1 MKVQKNRLIFFM
13 LTVAIGLFLFLYLT
27 YNTRGNIEFA
37 LRLRS
42 QRIIPF
48 FIVGFSSTIATIV
61 FQTMTQNVILTPNII
76 GLDSLYILSQT
87 VIFFFLG
94 MNHLLVT
101 NQQLNFFFSL
111 ILMVG
116 SSLGLFWLFFKK
128 YPGKIYLMLMTGLI
142 LGTFFSSFT
151 NFLQVM
157 IDPNEFNSLFASTIA
172 SFNRVDTSLVTFSLF
187 LTLPIL
193 LYLFSQSSKLDVLHL
208 GRAYAL
214 GLGINVD
221 VYFLKLFILVSVLTS
236 VSTALVGPVSFL
248 GFIGANIAYRLFN
261 TYRHSVLFIGG
272 GMISVLFILSG
283 QLFVEHVFA
292 LQTTLGVIIQFI
304 GGIYFLFILLKE
316 RSST

>member
-1 MKVQKNRLIFFM
+1 MKYNRHKLIFII
-13 LTVAIGLFLFLYLT
+13 LGIAIGFFIFLYLT
-27 YNTRGNIEFA
+27 YNTRGNFEFA
-37 LRLRS
+37 FRLRS

-48 FIVGFSSTIATIV
+48 FIVGVSSTIATIV

-87 VIFFFLG
+87 VLFFFFG
-94 MNHLLVT
+94 MGHILVS
-101 NQQLNFFFSL
+101 NEQLNFLFSL

-116 SSLGLFWLFFKK
+116 SSLVLFWLFFKK
-128 YPGKIYLMLMTGLI
+128 YPGEIYLMLMTGLI

-151 NFLQVM
+151 NFLQVL
-157 IDPNEFNSLFASTIA
+157 IDPNDFESLFARTIA
-172 SFNRVDTSLVTFSLF
+172 SFNRVDVTLVNFSLVITF
-187 LTLPIL
+187 PVIY
-193 LYLFSQSSKLDVLHL
+193 YLFKQSSKLDVLHL
-208 GRAYAL
+208 GRAYSL

-221 VYFLKLFILVSVLTS
+221 IYYLKLFILVSILTS

-261 TYRHSVLFIGG
+261 TYKHSILFIGG
-272 GMISVLFILSG
+272 SMISVLFILSG
-283 QLFVEHVFA
+283 QLLVEHVFA

-316 RSST
+316 RNR

>member
-87 VIFFFLG
+87 VIFFFHG

-261 TYRHSVLFIGG
+261 TYRHSILFIGG